1 MEFSE
6 YAEEGNR
13 MEPLDTLLSPYGCRC
28 VTTEQLSLPWSGQA
42 ADQQLLVLMSDNIME
57 MMDAVLEDGIPL
69 EAYVA
74 EKLERAQQMTKLDAF
89 GSIVHLFL
97 SALDGV
103 PREKETYATFESI
116 YAAYVSVWDGHEML
130 EEQWSEPTYSHPDID
145 LSWITDRE
153 EDGLLLLTLP
163 ASESQYAPLIV
174 PMGGFNECPQPLE
187 QAVLF
192 RHWQEEHGMVPL
204 VVTQDTWVVR
214 VNKRPATDTAAL
226 QLAKEHFLFCQYVL
240 ERFDSIGQYAA
251 YLRHHDVWVFC
262 WD

>member
-1 MEFSE
+1 
-6 YAEEGNR
+6 
-13 MEPLDTLLSPYGCRC
+13 MEPLDTLLTPYGCRR
-28 VTTEQLSLPWSGQA
+28 VTAEQLSLPWSGQA
-42 ADQQLLVLMSDNIME
+42 VDQQLLVLPSDNILE
-57 MMDAVLEDGIPL
+57 IMDAVLEGVIPL
-69 EAYVA
+69 ATYVA
-74 EKLERAQQMTKLDAF
+74 KKLEQAQQMTKLDAF
-89 GSIVHLFL
+89 GSIVRSFL

-103 PREKETYATFESI
+103 PREKETYATFEAV

-130 EEQWSEPTYSHPDID
+130 EEQRIELSYSHSDID
-145 LSWITDRE
+145 LSWIADRE

-163 ASESQYAPLIV
+163 AGESQYAPLIV

-204 VVTQDTWVVR
+204 VVTQNTWVFR
-214 VNKRPATDTAAL
+214 VSKRPATDAAAL

-240 ERFDSIGQYAA
+240 ETFDSVGQYAA
-251 YLRHHDVWVFC
+251 YLRQHDVWVFW